1 MKKIFLYYLKKY
13 RGLSMQQKMITAYT
27 IPVIS
32 ICIVV
37 NLLFF
42 PIFSNK
48 YVNQLKY
55 SVNQSS
61 AQAENFISNYIKNM
75 YYISQLIA
83 DNSTIKDILISA
95 NEKKERTLDEQ
106 YREYWNLFD
115 ALANIE
121 LSNATYKIGL
131 YVPDSYIY
139 SNNNYYFYPKS
150 SLENRMDYDYII
162 ENINHDR
169 LYFALID
176 ETRSSN
182 MNLVETYIA
191 LFQKIQIENQT
202 YVSKVEIP
210 MNELKAV
217 LEKTRSTKNS
227 LVYLQDESGNLL
239 LASDNDY
246 YEQLGGG
253 FKLPSEKMD
262 SWSLIK
268 LEGKEYYV
276 VYQEIQGY
284 NWKLYSL
291 LPKTE
296 FLGQSNFIWFMVLLM
311 TVLISSAVSIV
322 SYLLSRYYTRRLS
335 NLNKQIKNLE
345 GGDLNV
351 SLKAKVD
358 ESFDEIDEIYSNFNY
373 MTDELR
379 RVMKEHYRLGKEV
392 MSAELKALQAQINP
406 HFLYNTLDIINWG
419 AIDYGATQV
428 AEIARNLGQ
437 FYRLSLNHGK
447 SGICIA
453 DELKHVEAYVKIEN
467 AHFDDAI
474 HLTIEVSE
482 EIKQY
487 ACLNIILQPFVEN
500 AIVHGIAKYSQIT
513 ECNIKISAKMENKD
527 IIFYV
532 EDDGRG
538 IEEDRLSALLKESDS
553 DINNGYGIKNINFR
567 IKLCYGEK
575 YGISY
580 QSILGTGTKVII
592 QIPAMKL
599 EELDKVLK

>member
-1 MKKIFLYYLKKY
+1 
-13 RGLSMQQKMITAYT
+13 MQRKMITAYT

-253 FKLPSEKMD
+253 LKLPSEKMD

>member
-1 MKKIFLYYLKKY
+1 
-13 RGLSMQQKMITAYT
+13 MQQKMITAYT

-253 FKLPSEKMD
+253 LKLPSEKMD

>member
-1 MKKIFLYYLKKY
+1 
-13 RGLSMQQKMITAYT
+13 MQQKMITAYT